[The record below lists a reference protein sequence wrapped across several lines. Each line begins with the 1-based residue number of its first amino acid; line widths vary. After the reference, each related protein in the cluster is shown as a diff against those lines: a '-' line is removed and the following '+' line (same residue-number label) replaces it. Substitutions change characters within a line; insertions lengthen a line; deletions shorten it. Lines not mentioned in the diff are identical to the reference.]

1 MAERITVIM
10 ANWCGASYLAAAIA
24 SLRRQTVSDWRLII
38 SDDGSD
44 DDSVAIAQ
52 DFARQD
58 PRIEVLTVEKSSGPA
73 TARNRALERAKGEW
87 VAILDSDDL
96 MHPER
101 LERMLEGADALG
113 ADVIADDMVFFGTVP
128 GSGGRTL
135 LEPMSLVAPLE
146 ITAKLWVEAAAPETE
161 LPPLGYLK
169 PMIRRAILGDLR
181 YDPDLRI
188 GEDFDFVLRLL
199 LKGAKFCVLPDP
211 MYLYR
216 RHNASISHRLSSAAI
231 GAMIRAQQ
239 RLSEGLDPA
248 VAAQLAARHRGL
260 RKMADF
266 EALVANLKARQFSAA
281 AIKIA
286 RRPSLAQDV
295 LRSLAERRKGKDA
308 TGPER
313 RAVQVSLGAEEGA
326 DVLADEIATASVAEK
341 MHVSVPKPV
350 APGAMWA
357 SPPAKMAAKLSA
369 LSEANDVIPEALDG
383 AGAWARWLLPQWAQE
398 QA

>member
-52 DFARQD
+52 DFAQQD
-58 PRIEVLTVEKSSGPA
+58 PRIEVLTADTSSGPA

-169 PMIRRAILGDLR
+169 PMIRRSILDDLR

-248 VAAQLAARHRGL
+248 VAVQLAARHRGL
-260 RKMADF
+260 QKMAEF
-266 EALVANLKARQFSAA
+266 EALVTHLKARQFPAA
-281 AIKIA
+281 TMTLA
-286 RRPSLAQDV
+286 RRPSLALEV
-295 LRSLAERRKGKDA
+295 LRSLAERRKGNEA
-308 TGPER
+308 IGPER
-313 RAVQVSLGAEEGA
+313 RAVQVSLGIGEAVEG
-326 DVLADEIATASVAEK
+326 LIDENANVSVAERL
-341 MHVSVPKPV
+341 HISVPRPV